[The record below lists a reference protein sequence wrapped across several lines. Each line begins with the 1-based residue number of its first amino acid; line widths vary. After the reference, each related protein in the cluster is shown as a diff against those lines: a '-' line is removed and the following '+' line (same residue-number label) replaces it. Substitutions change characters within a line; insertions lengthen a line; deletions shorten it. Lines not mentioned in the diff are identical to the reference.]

1 MELEAARMAEDVG
14 STVPRR
20 QLGRLLRQ
28 FRSEAGVTLDA
39 AAEALEYS
47 RQKIWRIECGTGTI
61 RVLDVKAMCELY
73 NVSPEMTEAMR
84 GLATETKSKGW
95 WHAYGDAVP
104 TWFELYV
111 GLEAAA
117 AHLRQYEETLIPG
130 LLQTREYALGLAR
143 LDRPSASEEERE
155 RAVEVRLQRQALLTR
170 RLPKPPRLNAM
181 LSEAVLRRSVG
192 DAHVMSGQLDQL
204 IQVSELPNVSVRVLP
219 FAAGPHPGAVAGS
232 FVILDFPTSK
242 GGRTTPEPSVAYSES
257 LTGALYLDKPDE
269 LATYQRVWRGLEEL
283 ALDEAQ
289 SKRMISNM
297 IGEVRHD

>member
-1 MELEAARMAEDVG
+1 MTEDVG

-28 FRSEAGVTLDA
+28 FRTEAGVTLDA

-47 RQKIWRIECGTGTI
+47 RQKIWRIESGLGPV

-73 NVSPEMTEAMR
+73 HVSPEMTEAMR
-84 GLATETKSKGW
+84 GLAAETKSKGW

-104 TWFELYV
+104 SWFELYV
-111 GLEAAA
+111 GLESAA

-130 LLQTREYALGLAR
+130 LLQTRQYSLGLAR
-143 LDRPSASEEERE
+143 LDRPSVSEDERE
-155 RAVEVRLQRQALLTR
+155 RAVEVRLQRQGLLTR
-170 RLPKPPRLNAM
+170 RLPQPPQLDAI

-192 DAHVMSGQLDQL
+192 GRGVMIGQLSRL
-204 IQVSELPNVSVRVLP
+204 LESAELPNVTVRVLP
-219 FAAGPHPGAVAGS
+219 FAAGPHSGAVAGS
-232 FVILDFPTSK
+232 FVILDFPATK
-242 GGRTTPEPSVAYSES
+242 GGRAAPEPSVAYSES

-269 LATYQRVWRGLEEL
+269 LAAYRAAWKSLDAL

-289 SKRMISNM
+289 STDMIKTI
-297 IGEVRHD
+297 IGELRHD